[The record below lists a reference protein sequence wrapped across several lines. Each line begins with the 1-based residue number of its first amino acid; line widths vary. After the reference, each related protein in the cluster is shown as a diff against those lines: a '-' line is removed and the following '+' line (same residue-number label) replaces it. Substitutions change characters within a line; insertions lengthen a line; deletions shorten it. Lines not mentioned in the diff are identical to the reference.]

1 MYFFLKSVMKQFL
14 KDFVLFVIVWVLGA
28 GLYFLVY
35 QSQLEITN
43 DYSFMW
49 SLGLGASSVIV
60 VPRLLSLFKVV
71 KK

>member
-35 QSQLEITN
+35 QSQLETTN

-49 SLGLGASSVIV
+49 S
-60 VPRLLSLFKVV
+60 
-71 KK
+71 